1 MIFANGYL
9 FDQAASEDV
18 VQETYIYLWENID
31 KINIETSVKAY
42 LYTMVRNRC
51 YNFLKSIKI
60 TDDAKYLDLNAS
72 LISNQNLELFS
83 EEDTDIVYN
92 QILKIVDSLPIKMQ
106 EIFKLKF
113 FSNYKYSEIAD
124 ELGISVNTVKTQLKR
139 AKSKINESLTCI
151 LILLSTGI

>member
-92 QILKIVDSLPIKMQ
+92 QILKIVDSLPVKMQ